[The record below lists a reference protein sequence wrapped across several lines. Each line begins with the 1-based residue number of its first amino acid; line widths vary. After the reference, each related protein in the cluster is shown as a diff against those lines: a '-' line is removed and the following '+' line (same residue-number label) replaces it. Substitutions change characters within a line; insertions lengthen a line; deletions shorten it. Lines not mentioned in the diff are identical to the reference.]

1 MEKITIIT
9 VTYNCENEI
18 ENTIQSV
25 LSQTYS
31 NIEYIIVDGAS
42 KDGTLNVVDKYK
54 DRITKIVSEPD
65 HGVYDAMNKGARLA
79 TGEWVNFMNAGDCF
93 VSNDTISQLFEQ
105 AHSNA
110 GVVFG
115 DTISVRGCSSKLVRY
130 NPKWWRHKY
139 MPSCHQS
146 IFVRKLIL
154 QKYPFD
160 LKYKIAADLDS
171 FKRMREGNIVFDYVP
186 IVVAQYDISGG
197 ISQNLD
203 GYYRELYHIIYNWPM
218 SHLAYGLFKLRFTCR
233 KILRGGGN
241 FLKGSYRLL
250 RFIGSFY
257 QMREF
262 LYVHPTAH
270 VPASTHVYNCDNL
283 ILGERVSLGP
293 NSEIMNPRAKFI
305 MKKWS
310 FTARELLVIDGNH
323 MPIVGVPLID
333 VRDEDKDRLD
343 VNHEF
348 NKDIVV
354 EEDVWIGA
362 RATLCAGCHIN
373 RGSIIAAGAVVT
385 KEMPPYSVCGG
396 VPARFIKFKWS
407 LEEILEHESK
417 LYPEEERYSRE
428 ELEKFFAQYP
438 K

>member
-1 MEKITIIT
+1 MKITVVT
-9 VTYNCENEI
+9 VTYNCEKEV
-18 ENTIQSV
+18 EKTIQSV
-25 LSQTYS
+25 LSQTYPD
-31 NIEYIIVDGAS
+31 IEYIIVDGAS
-42 KDGTLNVVDKYK
+42 KDGTLDVVTKYE
-54 DRITKIVSEPD
+54 DRISKIVSEPD
-65 HGVYDAMNKGARLA
+65 HGVYDAMNKAAKLA

-93 VSNDTISQLFEQ
+93 VSNDTISLLFEQ
-105 AHSNA
+105 NHSNA

-115 DTISVRGCSSKLVRY
+115 DTISVKGCSSELVRY

-146 IFVRKLIL
+146 IFVRREIL

-160 LKYKIAADLDS
+160 PKYKIAADLDS
-171 FKRMREGNIVFDYVP
+171 FKRMKDNNVVFDYVP
-186 IVVAQYDISGG
+186 IIVAKYDSSGG
-197 ISQNLD
+197 ISQNPD
-203 GYYRELYHIIYNWPM
+203 GYYRELYHIIYNWPL
-218 SHLAYGLFKLRFTCR
+218 SHLAYGLFKMKFICR
-233 KILRGGGN
+233 KILRGGGI

-257 QMREF
+257 QKREF
-262 LYVHPTAH
+262 PYAHPTAQ
-270 VPASTHVYNCDNL
+270 VPVSTHIYNCDNL

-310 FTARELLVIDGNH
+310 FTARELLVVDGNH
-323 MPIVGVPLID
+323 MSIVGMPLID

-354 EEDVWIGA
+354 DEDVWIGA
-362 RATLCAGCHIN
+362 RVTLCAGCHIS
-373 RGSIIAAGAVVT
+373 RGAIVAAGAVVT

-396 VPARFIKFKWS
+396 VPAKFIKFKWTI
-407 LEEILEHESK
+407 EEILEHEAK
-417 LYPEEERYSRE
+417 LYPKEERYTFEQLQSI
-428 ELEKFFAQYP
+428 FSQYIR
-438 K
+438 